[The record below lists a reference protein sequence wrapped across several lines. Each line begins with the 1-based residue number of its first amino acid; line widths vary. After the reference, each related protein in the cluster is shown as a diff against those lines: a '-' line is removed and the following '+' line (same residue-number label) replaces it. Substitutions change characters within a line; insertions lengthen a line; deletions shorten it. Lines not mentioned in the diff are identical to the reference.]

1 MSNDLLSTLNKNG
14 SGINLRQLAQT
25 LASAETTPR
34 LAALQ
39 NKVETDSVR
48 LSALSQIRGQFDK
61 LGSVLAEAAS
71 NPVLTVTTSS
81 QALMP
86 RVTNRDLLT
95 QGTIPLEVQSLA
107 TRQVLEFTG
116 FSAANSTVEAGNL
129 TIDFGSWNGE
139 APQVF
144 SAGSAREPV
153 ALTVPSGTTLEGLA
167 ALLSET
173 EGLTARVLN
182 KGDGTFSLGI
192 VSETGAANAIRLTA
206 GNASGGGDV
215 SLSDLDTTTNNAA
228 RQVQAAADAR
238 LLVDG
243 IAITRTDNVVKD
255 ILPGMEITLSA
266 VMSGSLVIERD
277 RAVAQD
283 NVEKLIG
290 GLNETLTLMKT
301 LTQRGIG
308 DDTSGTLA
316 GDRTVEGLEQA
327 LRRLIST
334 PIEGFG
340 ERAISLAD
348 LGVAT
353 QRDGLMRFDPPAFDR
368 TFAQRAQDFDALF
381 SNSLR
386 AMTEGVSVSGSPR
399 ADMKAGNYSFA
410 LDAQGNATLDGSRLL
425 SLDLGDGTF
434 AHFPQTGP
442 LQGLRLTTEAGLTS
456 GTFSFGR
463 SFADSLAQLLGDAG
477 TSTGLLGRREAEISK
492 LTDDTSGQIETL
504 EARAAVLEKR
514 YLTKFAAME
523 QVVTQ
528 MKSTGNYLENLV
540 ESWSKG

>member
-1 MSNDLLSTLNKNG
+1 MSSDLLSTLNTNG

-34 LAALQ
+34 LVALQ

-61 LGSVLAEAAS
+61 LGGVLAEAAS

-95 QGTIPLEVQSLA
+95 QGTVPLEVQSLA
-107 TRQVLEFTG
+107 TRQVLEFAG
-116 FSAANSTVEAGNL
+116 FSAANSTVETGSL
-129 TIDFGSWNGE
+129 TIDFGQWNDAE
-139 APQVF
+139 PQAF
-144 SAGSAREPV
+144 TAGTTREPV
-153 ALTVPSGTTLEGLA
+153 TLTVPPGTTLEELA

-173 EGLTARVLN
+173 EGVTARVLN
-182 KGDGTFSLGI
+182 KGDGSFSLGI
-192 VSETGAANAIRLTA
+192 VGETGAVNGIRLTA
-206 GNASGGGDV
+206 SNGSGDGDIV
-215 SLSDLDTTTNNAA
+215 LSDLDTTATNAA
-228 RQVQAAADAR
+228 RQVQAATDAR

-243 IAITRTDNVVKD
+243 IAITRSDNVVSD

-266 VMSGSLVIERD
+266 VISGSLVIERD
-277 RAVAQD
+277 RFVAQE
-283 NVEKLIG
+283 NLEKLIG
-290 GLNETLTLMKT
+290 GLNETLSLMKS

-308 DDTSGTLA
+308 EETSGTLS
-316 GDRTVEGLEQA
+316 GDRTVESLEQG

-334 PIEGFG
+334 PIAGFD
-340 ERAISLAD
+340 ERPISLAD
-348 LGVAT
+348 LGIAT
-353 QRDGLMRFDPPAFDR
+353 QRDGLLRFDPPAFDR

-381 SNSLR
+381 TNSLR
-386 AMTEGVSVSGSPR
+386 GMTEGVAVSGSPR
-399 ADMKAGNYSFA
+399 ADMKAGSYSFV
-410 LDAQGNATLDGSRLL
+410 LDAQGNAILDGSRML
-425 SLDLGDGTF
+425 SLDLGDGRL

-463 SFADSLAQLLGDAG
+463 SFADSLTQLLGEAG

-492 LTDDTSGQIETL
+492 LSDDATGQIETL
-504 EARAAVLEKR
+504 EARAALLEKR

-528 MKSTGNYLENLV
+528 MKSTGNYLESLV

>member
-1 MSNDLLSTLNKNG
+1 MSSDLLSTLNTNG

-34 LAALQ
+34 LVALQ

-61 LGSVLAEAAS
+61 LGGVLAEAAS

-95 QGTIPLEVQSLA
+95 QGTVPLEVQSLA
-107 TRQVLEFTG
+107 TRQVLEFAG
-116 FSAANSTVEAGNL
+116 FSAANSTVETGSL
-129 TIDFGSWNGE
+129 TIDFGQWNDAE
-139 APQVF
+139 PQAF
-144 SAGSAREPV
+144 TAGTTREPV
-153 ALTVPSGTTLEGLA
+153 TLTVPPGTTLEELA

-173 EGLTARVLN
+173 EGVTARVLN
-182 KGDGTFSLGI
+182 KGDGSFSLGI
-192 VSETGAANAIRLTA
+192 VGETGAVNGIRLTA
-206 GNASGGGDV
+206 SNGSGDGDIV
-215 SLSDLDTTTNNAA
+215 LSDLDTTATNAA
-228 RQVQAAADAR
+228 RQVQAATDAR

-243 IAITRTDNVVKD
+243 IAITRSDNVVSD

-266 VMSGSLVIERD
+266 VISGSLVIERD
-277 RAVAQD
+277 RFVAQE
-283 NVEKLIG
+283 NLEKLIV
-290 GLNETLTLMKT
+290 GLNETLSLMKS

-308 DDTSGTLA
+308 EETSGTLS
-316 GDRTVEGLEQA
+316 GDRTVESLEQG

-334 PIEGFG
+334 PIAGFD
-340 ERAISLAD
+340 ERPISLAD
-348 LGVAT
+348 LGIAT
-353 QRDGLMRFDPPAFDR
+353 QRDGLLRFDPPAFDR

-381 SNSLR
+381 TNSLR
-386 AMTEGVSVSGSPR
+386 GMTEGVAVSGSPR
-399 ADMKAGNYSFA
+399 ADMKAGSYSFV
-410 LDAQGNATLDGSRLL
+410 LDAQGNAILDGSRML
-425 SLDLGDGTF
+425 SLDLGDGRL

-463 SFADSLAQLLGDAG
+463 SFADSLTQLLGEAG

-492 LTDDTSGQIETL
+492 LSDDATGQIETL
-504 EARAAVLEKR
+504 EARAALLEKR

-528 MKSTGNYLENLV
+528 MKSTGNYLESLV

>member
-1 MSNDLLSTLNKNG
+1 MSSDLLSTLNTNG

-34 LAALQ
+34 LVALQ

-61 LGSVLAEAAS
+61 LGGVLAEAAS

-95 QGTIPLEVQSLA
+95 QGTVPLEVQSLA
-107 TRQVLEFTG
+107 TRQVLEFAG
-116 FSAANSTVEAGNL
+116 FSAANSTVETGSL
-129 TIDFGSWNGE
+129 TIDFGQWNDAE
-139 APQVF
+139 PQAF
-144 SAGSAREPV
+144 TAGTTREPV
-153 ALTVPSGTTLEGLA
+153 TLTVPPGTTLEELA

-173 EGLTARVLN
+173 EGVTARVLN
-182 KGDGTFSLGI
+182 KGDGSFSLGI
-192 VSETGAANAIRLTA
+192 VGETGAVNGIRLTA
-206 GNASGGGDV
+206 SNGSGDGDIV
-215 SLSDLDTTTNNAA
+215 LSDLDTTATNAA
-228 RQVQAAADAR
+228 RQVQAATDAR

-243 IAITRTDNVVKD
+243 IAITRSDNVVSD

-266 VMSGSLVIERD
+266 VISGSLVIERD
-277 RAVAQD
+277 RFVAQE
-283 NVEKLIG
+283 NLEKLIV
-290 GLNETLTLMKT
+290 GLNETLSLMKS

-308 DDTSGTLA
+308 EETSGTLS
-316 GDRTVEGLEQA
+316 GDRTVESLEQG

-334 PIEGFG
+334 PIAGFD
-340 ERAISLAD
+340 ERPISLAD
-348 LGVAT
+348 LGIAT
-353 QRDGLMRFDPPAFDR
+353 QRDGLLRFDPPAFDR

-381 SNSLR
+381 TNSLR
-386 AMTEGVSVSGSPR
+386 GMTEGVAVSGSPR
-399 ADMKAGNYSFA
+399 ADMKAGSYSFV
-410 LDAQGNATLDGSRLL
+410 LDAQGNAILDGSRML
-425 SLDLGDGTF
+425 SLDLGDGRL

-463 SFADSLAQLLGDAG
+463 SFADSLTQLLGEAG

-492 LTDDTSGQIETL
+492 LSDDVTGQIETL
-504 EARAAVLEKR
+504 EARAALLEKR

-528 MKSTGNYLENLV
+528 MKSTGNYLESLV